1 LDVVV
6 DSSVVLR
13 VCLAGGAPGTLAGH
27 RLHAPAHLP
36 AEVTSALRELSWR
49 GEIPG
54 DRGREALDYLAAL
67 PITYAAPGSL
77 ATDAWSTAEDL
88 GWAKTYDAE
97 FVALAARLNCP
108 LVTLDARL
116 QRGAGHRVVIH
127 SPADLAPPDA

>member
-1 LDVVV
+1 MVV

-77 ATDAWSTAEDL
+77 ALISP
-88 GWAKTYDAE
+88 GPSYGSS
-97 FVALAARLNCP
+97 
-108 LVTLDARL
+108 
-116 QRGAGHRVVIH
+116 GAGAVAMFATLKATERSSGSVRARATSIRVGEI
-127 SPADLAPPDA
+127 SKP